1 MKNLKSQSYRI
12 KRSDYEKRN
21 KHRGIVLWFIG
32 LSGSGKSTLANGLQ
46 AKLFENDFN
55 AIVLDGDNTRLGI
68 NKDLGFSDTD
78 RNENIRRVAEIS
90 KLFVETGHI
99 VINAFIS
106 PFESNR
112 IQARNIISDKDFIEV
127 YIDSSISACE
137 KRDVKGLY
145 KKARTGEINDFTGI
159 SSPFEAPKNPD
170 IHIDTDKNSIDEC
183 LLKLYDFILHQS
195 KFDDFDR

>member
-1 MKNLKSQSYRI
+1 MNNLKSQSYKI
-12 KRSDYEKRN
+12 KRSDFEKRN

-46 AKLFENDFN
+46 SKLFENDFN

-68 NKDLGFSDTD
+68 NKDLGFSEKD

-90 KLFVETGHI
+90 KLFVDTGHI

-106 PFESNR
+106 PFEINR
-112 IQARNIISDKDFIEV
+112 IQARNIISDTDFLEV

-145 KKARTGEINDFTGI
+145 KKARAGAINDFTGI
-159 SSPFEAPKNPD
+159 SSPFEVPVKPD
-170 IHIDTDKNSIDEC
+170 ILVKTDEQTPNESIDYLFEQ
-183 LLKLYDFILHQS
+183 LISKL
-195 KFDDFDR
+195 

>member
-1 MKNLKSQSYRI
+1 MSNLKSQSYKI

-21 KHRGIVLWFIG
+21 THRGMVLWFVG

-46 AKLFENDFN
+46 AKLFENGFN
-55 AIVLDGDNTRLGI
+55 VIVLDGDNTRLGI
-68 NKDLGFSDTD
+68 NKDLGFSEKD
-78 RNENIRRVAEIS
+78 RIENIRRVAEIS

-112 IQARNIISDKDFIEV
+112 IQARDIISDTDFIEV
-127 YIDSSISACE
+127 YINSSVSACE

-145 KKARTGEINDFTGI
+145 KKARAGEINDFTGI
-159 SSPFEAPKNPD
+159 SSPFEAPIKPD
-170 IHIDTDKNSIDEC
+170 IAVKTDEQTPDESIDHLFEQ
-183 LLKLYDFILHQS
+183 LKS
-195 KFDDFDR
+195 KL

>member
-1 MKNLKSQSYRI
+1 MNNLKSQSYKI
-12 KRSDYEKRN
+12 KRSDFEKRN

-46 AKLFENDFN
+46 AKLFENGLN

-68 NKDLGFSDTD
+68 NKDLGFSEKD

-90 KLFVETGHI
+90 KLFVDTGHI

-106 PFESNR
+106 PFEINR
-112 IQARNIISDKDFIEV
+112 IQARNIISDTDFLEV

-137 KRDVKGLY
+137 NRDVKGLY
-145 KKARTGEINDFTGI
+145 KKARAGEINDFTGI
-159 SSPFEAPKNPD
+159 SSPFEVPVKPD
-170 IHIDTDKNSIDEC
+170 IVVKTDEQTPDESIDYLFEQ
-183 LLKLYDFILHQS
+183 LKS
-195 KFDDFDR
+195 KL

>member
-1 MKNLKSQSYRI
+1 MNNLKSQSYKI
-12 KRSDYEKRN
+12 KRSDFEKRN

-68 NKDLGFSDTD
+68 NKDLGFSEKD

-106 PFESNR
+106 PFQINR
-112 IQARNIISDKDFIEV
+112 IQARNIISDTDFLEI

-137 KRDVKGLY
+137 NRDVKGLY
-145 KKARTGEINDFTGI
+145 KKARAGEINDFTGI
-159 SSPFEAPKNPD
+159 SSPFEAPVKPD
-170 IHIDTDKNSIDEC
+170 IVVKTDEQTPDESIDYLFEQ
-183 LLKLYDFILHQS
+183 LKS
-195 KFDDFDR
+195 KL

>member
-1 MKNLKSQSYRI
+1 MNNLKSQSYKI

-21 KHRGIVLWFIG
+21 THRGMVLWFVG

-46 AKLFENDFN
+46 AKLFENGFN

-68 NKDLGFSDTD
+68 NKDLGFSEKD
-78 RNENIRRVAEIS
+78 RIENIRRVAEIS

-112 IQARNIISDKDFIEV
+112 IQARDIISDTDFIEV
-127 YIDSSISACE
+127 YINSSVSACE

-145 KKARTGEINDFTGI
+145 KKARAGEIIDFTGI
-159 SSPFEAPKNPD
+159 SSPFEAPIKPD
-170 IHIDTDKNSIDEC
+170 IVVKTDEQTLGESIDYLFEQVKS
-183 LLKLYDFILHQS
+183 KL
-195 KFDDFDR
+195 

>member
-1 MKNLKSQSYRI
+1 MNNLKSQSYKI
-12 KRSDYEKRN
+12 KRSDFEKRN

-68 NKDLGFSDTD
+68 NKDLGFSEKD

-106 PFESNR
+106 PFEINR
-112 IQARNIISDKDFIEV
+112 IQARNIISDTDFLEI

-137 KRDVKGLY
+137 NRDVKGLY
-145 KKARTGEINDFTGI
+145 KKARAGEINDFTGI
-159 SSPFEAPKNPD
+159 SSPFEAPVKPD
-170 IHIDTDKNSIDEC
+170 ILVKTDEQTPNESIDYLFEQ
-183 LLKLYDFILHQS
+183 LKS
-195 KFDDFDR
+195 KL